1 MYFCILFLSGN
12 SEMNVS
18 ERTALFLILTKC
30 LAMNCVSNCLGEE
43 KEKKKKTQTHMRNK
57 SFAICL

>member
-1 MYFCILFLSGN
+1 
-12 SEMNVS
+12 MNVS
-18 ERTALFLILTKC
+18 ERTALSWILTNV

-43 KEKKKKTQTHMRNK
+43 KKKKKKTQTHMRNK